1 LEPLN
6 LARSIVETLEDK
18 KGEDILL
25 LDLQEQAPVGDY
37 FVICSGSSD
46 RTISGLMDAVVEETR
61 DKFHVK
67 PRLEG
72 RPQEGWLLAD
82 FGSVIVHV
90 FSNSQRDYYRIE
102 DLWSEAKILLHVQ

>member
-1 LEPLN
+1 LEPIK

-25 LDLQEQAPVGDY
+25 LDLKDIAPVGDY
-37 FVICSGSSD
+37 FVIASGSSD
-46 RTISGLMDAVVEETR
+46 RTIIGLMDAVVDETR
-61 DKFHVK
+61 EKFHVK

-72 RPQEGWLLAD
+72 QPSDGWLLAD

-90 FSNSQRDYYRIE
+90 FSNAQRDYYRLE
-102 DLWSEAKILLHVQ
+102 DLWSAAKVLLHVQ

>member
-1 LEPLN
+1 MEPLK
-6 LARSIVETLEDK
+6 LARSIVDALEDK

-25 LDLQEQAPVGDY
+25 LDLKDIAPVGDY

-46 RTISGLMDAVVEETR
+46 RTITGLMDAVVEETR
-61 DKFHVK
+61 DKFQLK

-72 RPQEGWLLAD
+72 RPSEGWLLAD

-90 FSNSQRDYYRIE
+90 FSNSQRDYYRLE
-102 DLWSEAKILLHVQ
+102 DLWSDAKVLLHVQ

>member
-1 LEPLN
+1 LEPLT
-6 LARSIVETLEDK
+6 LARGIVETLEDK

-25 LDLQEQAPVGDY
+25 LDLKELAPVGDY

-46 RTISGLMDAVVEETR
+46 RTITGLMDAVVEETR
-61 DKFHVK
+61 EKFQIK

-90 FSNSQRDYYRIE
+90 FSNAQRDYYRLE
-102 DLWSEAKILLHVQ
+102 DLWADAKVLLHVQ

>member
-1 LEPLN
+1 MEPLK
-6 LARSIVETLEDK
+6 LARSIVEALEDK

-25 LDLQEQAPVGDY
+25 LDLGNLAPVGEY

-46 RTISGLMDAVVEETR
+46 RTINGLLDAVLDQTR
-61 DKFHVK
+61 KKFQLK

-82 FGSVIVHV
+82 FGTVIVHI
-90 FSNSQRDYYRIE
+90 FSNAQRDYYRLE
-102 DLWSEAKILLHVQ
+102 DLWSKAKVLVHVQ

>member
-1 LEPLN
+1 MK

-25 LDLQEQAPVGDY
+25 LDLKELAPVGDF

-46 RTISGLMDAVVEETR
+46 RTITGLMDAVVEETGE
-61 DKFHVK
+61 KFHLK

-72 RPQEGWLLAD
+72 QPAEGWLLAD

-90 FSNSQRDYYRIE
+90 FSNAQRDYYRLE
-102 DLWSEAKILLHVQ
+102 DLWSDAKVLLHVQ

>member
-1 LEPLN
+1 LEALT
-6 LARSIVETLEDK
+6 LARGIVETLEDK

-25 LDLQEQAPVGDY
+25 IDLKELAPVGDY

-46 RTISGLMDAVVEETR
+46 RTITGLMDAVVEETR
-61 DKFHVK
+61 EKFHLK

-90 FSNSQRDYYRIE
+90 FSNSQREYYRLE
-102 DLWSEAKILLHVQ
+102 DLWADAKVLLHVQ